1 MQYKVKIQGKEKVI
15 EIDENRKEFQYARK
29 IISGEYLSDT
39 PELLAC
45 KRFFSDLER
54 QGTDEFPYI
63 FDTTRGDRFFNF
75 FSKCANIDAIDGTFL
90 ELAEF
95 QYFDLSQIFSWVH
108 RDTGARRFKEA
119 LIFQARGQGKSTQ
132 CAVIELYVLCA
143 DKIYPP
149 YEPQNGHFELNPSIV
164 SMAVDKNQTRFVR
177 ETAMNVARRSPF
189 LKDQVEV
196 RQTYIKGKKRGGEIT
211 AISKEVGNLDGAKL
225 NLIIADEWSAHK
237 EQQRINVLRG
247 SFGKREQCLLLKIT
261 TAGDDAM
268 VKPAKQDYDRCL
280 EVLHGRIK
288 DDTYFVM
295 IRQLGEKD
303 NPSDFSLYEKSSPM
317 FRENTEY
324 AKRLFEQVKDEYNK
338 SFQGGSEQQKI
349 EYLIK
354 RTNRWQVA
362 SEQKYLTQD
371 MLDMLVASQVPEEEF
386 LQMIQGNPCVLGI
399 DASKVIDLTAESFI
413 FKLPEGKIGIYA
425 HAFMPEDSLYRHQ
438 KTDKLPYQSYVEKGL
453 VTLIGGAY
461 IDNEELMQY
470 MCEFE
475 EKNNCEIRT
484 ISADA
489 AYAYQLLIQ
498 LSAGRTPS
506 KKAYETIE
514 CPQTTS
520 VLNEAC
526 ITFQKLLLD
535 NKIVLCANELFLQHA
550 ANCYTEADKGGRVKI
565 SKKNKDSHFR
575 IDLMAATMFAL
586 RKIDVL
592 DDQNLIQAIALGNFS
607 F

>member
-1 MQYKVKIQGKEKVI
+1 
-15 EIDENRKEFQYARK
+15 
-29 IISGEYLSDT
+29 
-39 PELLAC
+39 
-45 KRFFSDLER
+45 
-54 QGTDEFPYI
+54 
-63 FDTTRGDRFFNF
+63 
-75 FSKCANIDAIDGTFL
+75 
-90 ELAEF
+90 
-95 QYFDLSQIFSWVH
+95 
-108 RDTGARRFKEA
+108 
-119 LIFQARGQGKSTQ
+119 
-132 CAVIELYVLCA
+132 
-143 DKIYPP
+143 
-149 YEPQNGHFELNPSIV
+149 
-164 SMAVDKNQTRFVR
+164 MAVDKNQTRFVR

-506 KKAYETIE
+506 RKAYETIE

-592 DDQNLIQAIALGNFS
+592 DDQNLIQAIASGNFS

>member
-1 MQYKVKIQGKEKVI
+1 MKVYIKGLNKEI
-15 EIDENRKEFQYARK
+15 EIEENRVEIQYAKK
-29 IISGEYLSDT
+29 IVSGEYLSEE
-39 PELLAC
+39 PEYLAC
-45 KRFFSDLER
+45 KRFLNDLER
-54 QGTDEFPYI
+54 QGTKDFPYI
-63 FDTTRGDRFFNF
+63 YDTTRADRFFEF
-75 FSKCANIDAIDGTFL
+75 FEKCANIDGTQGEFL
-90 ELAEF
+90 KMEDF
-95 QYFDLSQIFSWVH
+95 QKFDCGNIMAFVH
-108 RDTGARRFKEA
+108 EDTGVRRFKEGI
-119 LIFQARGQGKSTQ
+119 IFQARGQGKSTE
-132 CAVIELYVLCA
+132 CAVIELYVLTA

-149 YEPQNGHFELNPSIV
+149 YQPNKGHFELNPNV
-164 SMAVDKNQTRFVR
+164 VTLAVDREQTKQVR
-177 ETAMNVARRSPF
+177 GTAMEMARRSPF
-189 LKDQVEV
+189 LKEQADV
-196 RQTYIKGKKRGGEIT
+196 RQTYIRGAKRGGEIT
-211 AISKEVGNLDGAKL
+211 AVSKETGNLDGGKL
-225 NLIIADEWSAHK
+225 NLIIADEWGAHK
-237 EQQRINVLRG
+237 EEQRINVLRG

-268 VKPAKQDYDRCL
+268 IKPAKVDYDRCL

-288 DDTYFVM
+288 DETYFIM

-303 NPSDFSLYEKSSPM
+303 NPADFSLYEKCAPM
-317 FRENTEY
+317 LRGNTAY
-324 AKRLFEQVKDEYNK
+324 AKRLLEQIKDEYNK
-338 SFQGGSEQQKI
+338 AFNGGSEQQKI

-506 KKAYETIE
+506 RKAYETIE

-535 NKIVLCANELFLQHA
+535 NKIVLCANDLFLQHA

-592 DDQNLIQAIALGNFS
+592 DDQNLIQAIASGNFS

>member
-1 MQYKVKIQGKEKVI
+1 MIYPINKKDDAYI
-15 EIDENRKEFQYARK
+15 YAQR
-29 IISGEYLSDT
+29 IISGEYLADE
-39 PELLAC
+39 PEYLAC
-45 KRFFSDLER
+45 QRHLDDLEK
-54 QGTDEFPYI
+54 QNNEDYPYCFDE
-63 FDTTRGDRFFNF
+63 TRADRFCKF
-75 FSKCANIDAIDGTFL
+75 FEMCPNIDAPEGTL
-90 ELAEF
+90 LKMAEF
-95 QYFDLSQIFSWVH
+95 QRFDFRVLFGWIEKA
-108 RDTGARRFKEA
+108 TGRRRFKEG
-119 LIFQARGQGKSTQ
+119 LIFESRGQGKSSA
-132 CAVIELYVLCA
+132 CAVVELYILTA

-149 YEPQNGHFELNPSIV
+149 YQPEKGYYELNPSV
-164 SMAVDKNQTRFVR
+164 CSMAVDKAQTRFVR
-177 ETAMNVARRSPF
+177 ETAMTMARKSKF
-189 LKDQVEV
+189 LQNQVDV
-196 RQTYIKGKKRGGEIT
+196 KRTYIQGKKRGGEIV
-211 AISKEVGNLDGAKL
+211 AISSELNNLDGAKL
-225 NLIIADEWSAHK
+225 NLVIADEYAAMT
-237 EQQRINVLRG
+237 EENRINVLRG
-247 SFGKREQCLLLKIT
+247 SFGKREQCLMLKIT
-261 TAGDDAM
+261 TAGADCM
-268 VKPAKQDYDRCL
+268 TKPAKVDYDRCL

-288 DDTYFVM
+288 DETYFIM

-303 NPSDFSLYEKSSPM
+303 NPADFSLYEKCMPM
-317 FRENTEY
+317 LRENNDY
-324 AKRLFEQVKDEYNK
+324 SNRLLKQVKNEYN
-338 SFQGGSEQQKI
+338 SAFNGGSEQQKI

-506 KKAYETIE
+506 RKAYETIE

-565 SKKNKDSHFR
+565 GKKNKDSHFR

-592 DDQNLIQAIALGNFS
+592 DDQNLIQAIASGNFS

>member
-1 MQYKVKIQGKEKVI
+1 MKVYIKGLKKEI

-54 QGTDEFPYI
+54 QGTDDFPYI

-75 FSKCANIDAIDGTFL
+75 FSKCANIDAVDGTFL

-149 YEPQNGHFELNPSIV
+149 YQPEKGYFELNPSIV

-280 EVLHGRIK
+280 EVLHDRIK

-506 KKAYETIE
+506 RKAYETIE

-592 DDQNLIQAIALGNFS
+592 DDQNLIQAIASGNFS